1 MWDWNNLMDFDGD
14 TTTIVEDGDCAV
26 LTININLDPVHGRVS
41 DLVVCRIDENFIK
54 NLVETRNDLD
64 IPSGEK
70 HEHRW
75 QNLYTII
82 SFSESYT
89 HIC

>member
-1 MWDWNNLMDFDGD
+1 MWDWNNLMDFNWD

-26 LTININLDPVHGRVS
+26 LTINIDLDPVHGRVS

-64 IPSGEK
+64 IPSG
-70 HEHRW
+70 
-75 QNLYTII
+75 
-82 SFSESYT
+82 
-89 HIC
+89 